1 MDWKRRY
8 SAIVC
13 AMLLL
18 TSVHAQDDFVVI
30 DGDTLYSDST
40 DPVEAIPGEENA
52 RPPET
57 LKTPTP
63 GAISKQTPWSLDQ
76 LEKARGKLDYT
87 RPGEKP
93 PKKKSEPE
101 QQPVP
106 EYTPPVE
113 EPDSNFLGTPLAQA
127 IVLSVIIVLLAWL
140 IYRLL
145 SHGKGMKDGKLTQPV
160 AYTFGDTQEDLRE
173 SDLEAR
179 LRLALDEALFKEAI
193 RLYYLQVIKRLHE
206 KKYIVW
212 SRGKTNVDYLAEM
225 RPRSGFGTFRE
236 LTRLYEFI
244 WYGDTGVNRIQFEA
258 TEPLFRNFLEQLN
271 KAD

>member
-1 MDWKRRY
+1 MDWKKRY
-8 SAIVC
+8 SKIVC
-13 AMLLL
+13 AMLLF

-30 DGDTLYSDST
+30 DGDTLYYDAT
-40 DPVEAIPGEENA
+40 DPDEAIRAAENA
-52 RPPET
+52 SPPET

-63 GAISKQTPWSLDQ
+63 GAVSKQTPWSQDQ
-76 LEKARGKLDYT
+76 VEKARGKLDYT

-93 PKKKSEPE
+93 PKKKSEPV
-101 QQPVP
+101 QQAEPVNTAP
-106 EYTPPVE
+106 AE

-127 IVLSVIIVLLAWL
+127 IVLSVIIVSLAWL

-145 SHGKGMKDGKLTQPV
+145 SNGQGLKDSKLKQPV
-160 AYTFGDTQEDLRE
+160 EYTFVNQQEDIRD

-179 LRLALDEALFKEAI
+179 LRQALDQALFKEAV

-212 SRGKTNVDYLAEM
+212 SREKTNFDYLAEM

-236 LTRLYEFI
+236 LTRVYEFT
-244 WYGDTGVNRIQFEA
+244 WYGDTGINRIQFDA